1 MKHIVFKVGRKQ
13 NTENLINTSKD
24 KGQQVGVGWGVTIKD
39 IFIITI
45 NRRKKTK
52 DQNTK
57 LIEKQVGKFLLFEKM
72 TNRIGFKTKQNKK
85 TSTICYHERYNF

>member
-13 NTENLINTSKD
+13 NTENLINMSKD
-24 KGQQVGVGWGVTIKD
+24 KGQQVGVGWGVTIKY

-45 NRRKKTK
+45 NRKKKTK

-85 TSTICYHERYNF
+85 NLNYMLS